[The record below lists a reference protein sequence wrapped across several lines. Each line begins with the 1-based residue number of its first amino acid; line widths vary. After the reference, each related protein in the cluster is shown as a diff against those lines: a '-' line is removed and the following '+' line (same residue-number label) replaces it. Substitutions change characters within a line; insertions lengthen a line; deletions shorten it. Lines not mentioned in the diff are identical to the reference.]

1 MGDARFDPSHTAGPS
16 PPTRMAARAVSDPL
30 VRNVPTFQP
39 EGANMTTLIE
49 VRVEMPHTQHY
60 GHEGSVRYLTYG
72 CGFPVRI
79 GDTVM
84 CPPTRLWPKW
94 SEGIVVSIGTSTYA
108 GPVKDVKEV

>member
-1 MGDARFDPSHTAGPS
+1 
-16 PPTRMAARAVSDPL
+16 
-30 VRNVPTFQP
+30 
-39 EGANMTTLIE
+39 MTTLIE